1 MTHPLMTSI
10 DENGVATVT
19 LNRPNVHNAFND
31 DLIWELN
38 DTITKLGANPVVR
51 AIVITGSGKSFCA
64 GGDLN
69 WMKEAASYS
78 NEQNLRDAQNL
89 SDMFNTLNSCPKPT
103 IAIVNGNAFGGGVG
117 LIACCDIAVG
127 VYGSLFALSEV
138 RLGLTPATI
147 SPFVISAIGERAAR
161 RYFLTAERFT
171 TEGAMHIGLL
181 HDVAPSLQDACTL
194 AHAMIK
200 RSLPVLPAHK
210 PRPKTLSPRS
220 AARKLRSNYE
230 QRPPNALLPSATVP
244 KAKKALGHSLKNANR
259 AGFPHQARQRPEA
272 ANNERHD

>member
-200 RSLPVLPAHK
+200 NILAGAPGAQAEAKDLI
-210 PRPKTLSPRS
+210 
-220 AARKLRSNYE
+220 
-230 QRPPNALLPSATVP
+230 ATVSGKEITKQLRTETAKRIAAQRNSAEGQEGLGAFIEKRKP
-244 KAKKALGHSLKNANR
+244 SWISTPSKAT
-259 AGFPHQARQRPEA
+259 ARGSK
-272 ANNERHD
+272 